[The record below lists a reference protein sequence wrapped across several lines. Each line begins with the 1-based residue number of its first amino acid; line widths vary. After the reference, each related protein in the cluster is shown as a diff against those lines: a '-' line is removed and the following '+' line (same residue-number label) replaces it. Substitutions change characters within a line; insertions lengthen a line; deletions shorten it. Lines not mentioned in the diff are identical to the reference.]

1 MANIRKLHPGIYI
14 KNAIEAMEMTSKE
27 FSIRTGISE
36 RTLSPIINEK
46 GNITFDVAFKL
57 SNFFGSSINYWTNL
71 QTQYDLYLKEEENR
85 IGIEKDWELLKTIK
99 KYLVDY
105 NYINKNDEKS
115 KIVETIRKLV
125 GVNYLYNLNEKDLL
139 VCFKEQNNKKEN
151 DLFKKNFWIA
161 LALTEARKKLNLKYN
176 KEKLKYYIG
185 EIRALTTS
193 DPKHF
198 YPRLQEIFADCGISF
213 VVLPYLSKSNIYG
226 VTKWFNKDNVMIAI
240 SNRGE
245 SADLFWFTI
254 FHEISHVLMEHRREV
269 LLNIKDY
276 EDNEA
281 DKMATDFLIPAEKWN
296 IFINN
301 QNFTKESIEQFAAK
315 IGILPRIVLGRL
327 HKEIPNM
334 VPYGKY
340 DKDFNTSYHIFY
352 EN

>member
-1 MANIRKLHPGIYI
+1 MFH
-14 KNAIEAMEMTSKE
+14 
-27 FSIRTGISE
+27 FHV
-36 RTLSPIINEK
+36 
-46 GNITFDVAFKL
+46 TF
-57 SNFFGSSINYWTNL
+57 
-71 QTQYDLYLKEEENR
+71 
-85 IGIEKDWELLKTIK
+85 LL
-99 KYLVDY
+99 
-105 NYINKNDEKS
+105 
-115 KIVETIRKLV
+115 
-125 GVNYLYNLNEKDLL
+125 
-139 VCFKEQNNKKEN
+139 
-151 DLFKKNFWIA
+151 
-161 LALTEARKKLNLKYN
+161 
-176 KEKLKYYIG
+176 EKLKYYIG